1 LNVRDESIGKMMEVP
16 EVAPEQIRYA
26 EWLRWSGWF
35 GLGLLVA
42 AFVVYVT
49 GVLSP
54 HVPVSE
60 LPQVWKLS
68 SGELAA
74 HAGGHA
80 RWEWLRLLYRGDMLN
95 LLGIAVLSGCSAL
108 PLLAVTATYLRRGDR
123 LFAVLSVLQVAVLV
137 LAASGIIAVGH

>member
-1 LNVRDESIGKMMEVP
+1 LNPRDESLGKKVDTP
-16 EVAPEQIRYA
+16 EVAPEQVRYA

-35 GLGLLVA
+35 GLALLVA

-49 GVLSP
+49 GVLLP
-54 HVPVSE
+54 HVPVGE
-60 LPQVWKLS
+60 LPRVWKLS

-80 RWEWLRLLYRGDMLN
+80 NWEWISLLHRGDMLN

-108 PLLAVTATYLRRGDR
+108 PLLAVTGTYLRRGDR
-123 LFAVLSVLQVAVLV
+123 LFAALCLLQVAVLV
-137 LAASGIIAVGH
+137 LAASGLVAVGH